1 MITACRRI
9 VDTSWSETEVKAEPP
24 AGADAR
30 GGVLSARLGA
40 MRGPLEDIE
49 APERRD
55 KGR

>member
-9 VDTSWSETEVKAEPP
+9 VDTSWSETEVKAEPQ